1 MCEVGR
7 EGCWFRDTLEIAMSG
22 QLFTEYFLTD
32 GIKQSAEWQDSIQN
46 PDVLQKLRDA
56 VANKFEKIDLFD
68 RPNEAT
74 TEQELIRPVL
84 EILGWRDYLP
94 QQSVSG
100 GEDVPDH
107 LLFRDEAAKN
117 RAAGES
123 SASARFMHAT
133 VVQESKRHGL
143 ALDARETTESVGRGR
158 TPHGQILRY
167 LSTADVESEGK
178 IRWGILTNGVVWR
191 LYDHRKRPR
200 STGYYETN
208 LENILS
214 SEKEDKLRNF
224 YLLFNRD
231 SFILR
236 DGATTTFLE
245 YALQEGKR
253 YEERVAQDLS
263 GVVFDEVFP
272 KLVKAIANRT
282 DEDLATI
289 HRTAL
294 ILLYRI
300 LFVLYAEDRGLLPV
314 NDRNYATYGMRKLLR
329 DDIRQKIAD
338 DIDLSSNA
346 TKYYDNLAT
355 LFRMID
361 KGDDSIGLPPYNGGL
376 FTDTAA
382 PILSRVRLDDRTIA
396 RVIYAL
402 SHTEDDDGEARF
414 VNYRDMSVQQLGSIY
429 ERLLEHQPA
438 KDANGAITIRPNPY
452 ARKDSGSF
460 FTPQELVDLIVD
472 HTLKPLVEERLETF
486 ENRAKELAKDKRTKE
501 LRRSELQTLDPAEA
515 VLDLKVLD
523 PAMGSGHFLVTA
535 VDFLSDYISELIE
548 YVPAVPEWLDGDDAY
563 TSPLL
568 ERVQNIRTE
577 IIARAR
583 RKGWRLVESQL
594 TDQAIIR
601 RMVLK
606 RCIYGVDKNSL
617 TVELAKVSLWLH
629 SFTVGAPLSFLDHHL
644 RYGDSLVGL
653 RVTDMVNEFRRLG
666 GVYATSAVQSAQSA
680 TETMLQIEAIS
691 DSDISEVQE
700 SAALFQGVEDATA
713 NLRSVLDYV
722 SAVRWMTAGMK
733 VRERNAFEEP
743 IRQTLVDFSEDSYKL
758 LSECP
763 DQLSSDERV
772 ETSKT
777 WSDFTDLWQ
786 QANAIADE
794 ESFLHWEVAFPGVWQ
809 QWQDINPSGGFDAI
823 IGNPPWDV
831 IKLQEIEW
839 FANRAPEIALQPTAA
854 ARRNAIRDLR
864 QKDSGLADD
873 YELAK
878 ARADQ
883 LGGVIRGFGDYPLLG
898 HGDIN
903 LYSLFVE
910 RAKNLVKPDGFV
922 GLLVPSGIYGD
933 RNAADFF
940 KQVSTGGQLYGLY
953 DFENRKIFFKD
964 VHASF
969 KFCALI
975 FGGTDRRLGESQCAF
990 FLHDVETLND
1000 GNRCFSLTPADF
1012 ARVNP
1017 NTGNAPVFRT
1027 RRDADITR
1035 RIYEDHPVLV
1045 DRSGQEEDRTW
1056 PVNYLRMIDM
1066 TNDSNLFRTAEQLAN
1081 DGFYPVKGNRW
1092 QRGQDLYLPLYQGRM
1107 INQFDHRAS
1116 SVRVNPENVHNPYL
1130 SEPVDEA
1137 QHRDPDF
1144 IPNTQY
1150 WVPDT
1155 RVKRVMV
1162 REGYAVGFRNI
1173 ARSTDART
1181 VIASIVPWAGYGHS
1195 MALWL
1200 SSEVDEDG
1208 LSKVDPITSY
1218 QLVAN
1223 MNAFVFDYVAHQKLQ
1238 GTNLSLYILEQLPV
1252 IAREDYENQF
1262 GGKTARE
1269 IVQDHVLRLTY
1280 TSHDME
1286 PFARGLGYNGSPFKW
1301 DPGKRRHLRARLDA
1315 LYFHLY
1321 GISNDDAEYILSTFP
1336 IVEREDKTE
1345 FGRYRTS
1352 EMIICLHE
1360 CAGGGGYGCCGFRVG

>member
-1 MCEVGR
+1 MP
-7 EGCWFRDTLEIAMSG
+7 G
-22 QLFTEYFLTD
+22 QLFTEYFLSD
-32 GIKQSAEWQDSIQN
+32 GIKQSTEWQDSIQN

-214 SEKEDKLRNF
+214 SEKEDKLRIF

-236 DGATTTFLE
+236 DGDTATFLE
-245 YALQEGKR
+245 TALQDGRR
-253 YEERVAQDLS
+253 YEEQVAQDLS
-263 GVVFDEVFP
+263 GVVFDRVFP
-272 KLVKAIANRT
+272 SLVKALAANSN
-282 DEDLATI
+282 ENLADV
-289 HRTAL
+289 HRAAL

-300 LFVLYAEDRGLLPV
+300 LFVLYAEDRELLPIR
-314 NDRNYATYGMRKLLR
+314 DRRYATYSMRVLLR
-329 DDIRQKIAD
+329 DDIREKMVEGVTF
-338 DIDLSSNA
+338 SSNA

-355 LFRMID
+355 LFRIID
-361 KGDDSIGLPPYNGGL
+361 NGDTSIGLPPYNGGL
-376 FTDTAA
+376 FAGDAD
-382 PILSRVRLDDRTIA
+382 PVLSRVRLDDATIA
-396 RVIYAL
+396 PIIYTL
-402 SHTEDDDGEARF
+402 SHTNGDDGLPRF
-414 VNYRDMSVQQLGSIY
+414 INYRDMSVQQLGSIY

-472 HTLKPLVEERLETF
+472 HTLKPLVEERLEAF
-486 ENRAKELAKDKRTKE
+486 ENRAKELAKDKRIKE
-501 LRRSELQTLDPAEA
+501 LRKAELQKLDPAEA

-535 VDFLSDYISELIE
+535 VDFLSDYIAELIE
-548 YVPAVPEWLDGDDAY
+548 YVPAVPEWLGGDNAY
-563 TSPLL
+563 ASPLL
-568 ERVQNIRTE
+568 ERVENIRTE
-577 IIARAR
+577 IIDRANEN
-583 RKGWRLVESQL
+583 GWRLVKSQL

-644 RYGDSLVGL
+644 RCGDSLVGL
-653 RVTDMVNEFRRLG
+653 RVTDMFNELQRLG
-666 GVYATSAVQSAQSA
+666 GVYASSAVQGAQSA
-680 TETMLQIEAIS
+680 TDAMMQIEAIS

-713 NLRSVLDYV
+713 NLRSVLDYIC
-722 SAVRWMTAGMK
+722 AVRWMTAGMK
-733 VRERNAFEEP
+733 VREKTAFEEP
-743 IRQTLVDFSEDSYKL
+743 VRQTLVDFSKDSYKL
-758 LSECP
+758 LAEGP
-763 DQLSSDERV
+763 DEFASDERV
-772 ETSKT
+772 ESSKT
-777 WSDFTDLWQ
+777 WADFTYLWQ
-786 QANAIADE
+786 NAKSIAGE
-794 ESFLHWEVAFPGVWQ
+794 EEFLHWEVAFPGVWKH
-809 QWQDINPSGGFDAI
+809 WQDINPQGGFDAI
-823 IGNPPWDV
+823 IGNPPWDR
-831 IKLQEIEW
+831 IKLQEVEW
-839 FANRAPEIALQPTAA
+839 FATRAPEIALQQTAG
-854 ARRNAIRDLR
+854 ARRRAIGDLR
-864 QKDSGLADD
+864 QKDSDLADD
-873 YELAK
+873 FERAK
-878 ARADQ
+878 SRADQ
-883 LGGVIRGFGDYPLLG
+883 LGKVIRGSGDYPLLG
-898 HGDIN
+898 RGDIN

-910 RAKNLVKPDGFV
+910 RARNLVKPDGLV
-922 GLLVPSGIYGD
+922 GLLTPSGIYGD
-933 RNAADFF
+933 KTAADFF
-940 KQVSTGGQLYGLY
+940 KQISTRGNVYGLF

-975 FGGTDRRLGESQCAF
+975 FGGRDRVLGETKCAF
-990 FLHDVETLND
+990 FLHDTGDINNSD
-1000 GNRCFSLTPADF
+1000 RCFSLAPADF

-1045 DRSGQEEDRTW
+1045 DRSGQEEIRAW
-1056 PVNYLRMIDM
+1056 PLKYLRMIDM
-1066 TNDSNLFRTAEQLAN
+1066 TNDSGLFRTAEQLN
-1081 DGFYPVKGNRW
+1081 GDGFYPVPGNRW
-1092 QRGQDLYLPLYQGRM
+1092 QRGQEKYVPLFEGKMVQAY
-1107 INQFDHRAS
+1107 DHRAA
-1116 SVRVNPENVHNPYL
+1116 SVVVNPENLNRPAKPLEATEEQHADPNWLPDPQFWV
-1130 SEPVDEA
+1130 SAVDIKW
-1137 QHRDPDF
+1137 PDE
-1144 IPNTQY
+1144 
-1150 WVPDT
+1150 VA
-1155 RVKRVMV
+1155 
-1162 REGYAVGFRNI
+1162 YAVGIKHVTAVTNI
-1173 ARSTDART
+1173 RT
-1181 VIASIVPWAGYGHS
+1181 MIASLVPLGGFGNSIPIFLSINEDDESAGKEWSYLF
-1195 MALWL
+1195 AANLNA
-1200 SSEVDEDG
+1200 VAFDFVTRQ
-1208 LSKVDPITSY
+1208 KV
-1218 QLVAN
+1218 
-1223 MNAFVFDYVAHQKLQ
+1223 Q
-1238 GTNLSLYILEQLPV
+1238 GQNLNLFILEQLPF
-1252 IAREDYENQF
+1252 IASSEYDRQF
-1262 GGKTARE
+1262 GSKTARE

-1286 PFARGLGYNGSPFKW
+1286 PFARDLGYTGPPFKW
-1301 DPGKRRHLRARLDA
+1301 NREERRHLRARLDA

-1336 IVEREDKTE
+1336 IVRREDEAE
-1345 FGRYRTS
+1345 FDGRYRTS
-1352 EMIICLHE
+1352 EMINSYMNALA
-1360 CAGGGGYGCCGFRVG
+1360 AGDTDVVVSV